1 MQNNKDELLILTEL
15 NLDLERLQTAAK
27 NQDLYNSDIED
38 EFYYLKSKYQKH
50 GFPFECKLSDLLTE
64 GNDYEYS
71 SSYYEESSSYE

>member
-15 NLDLERLQTAAK
+15 NFDLERLQTAAK
-27 NQDLYNSDIED
+27 NQDLYNIEE

-71 SSYYEESSSYE
+71 SSYYEDSSSYE